1 MTTIFSTMRKPTPP
15 ARRARGF
22 TLIELLVVIAIIA
35 ILAAMLLPALARA
48 KAKAMGVQCMN
59 NVRQLGVAWIMY
71 AQDNEEK
78 LAPNKQ
84 NQAGTTGLTTT
95 WVSGVLDMNN
105 GPDNVDLS
113 LIQQGLLFPYCKNVS
128 AFHCPGDRSTYLN
141 NGVMRDRVRT
151 ICMNCWLSE
160 GRLSVS
166 PGFRVYKKTGDLAVP
181 GPTETWVFIDEREDS
196 IDDGY
201 FAVDMTG
208 YPNAPRTINWVN
220 YPASYHGSAAGLS
233 FADGHSEIKRWRD
246 SRTMPSVVSGRRM
259 ALNVSSPNNEDLIWV
274 QSHSTAPQ

>member
-1 MTTIFSTMRKPTPP
+1 MTTIFYTMQKPTPP
-15 ARRARGF
+15 GRRARGF

-84 NQAGTTGLTTT
+84 SQAGTTGLTTT
-95 WVSGVLDMNN
+95 WVSGVLDMSN
-105 GPDNVDLS
+105 GPDNLDLS
-113 LIQQGLLFPYCKNVS
+113 LIRQSLLFPYCKSVS
-128 AFHCPGDRSTYLN
+128 AFHCPGDRSTSVY
-141 NGVMRDRVRT
+141 NGVAGDRVRT
-151 ICMNCWLSE
+151 ISMNCWLSE

-166 PGFRVYKKTGDLAVP
+166 PGFRVYKKTGDLTVP
-181 GPTETWVFIDEREDS
+181 GPTETWVFMDEREDS

-208 YPNAPRTINWVN
+208 YPSAPRTINWVN

-233 FADGHSEIKRWRD
+233 FADGHAEIKRWRD
-246 SRTMPSVVSGRRM
+246 SRTMPPIAPGRRM
-259 ALNVSSPNNEDLIWV
+259 ALNVSSPNNEDLVWV
-274 QSHSTAPQ
+274 QSHSSAPQ